1 MLNAGNIIFTLNV
14 VVEADTDVVVDSE
27 SSFDE
32 MLLNVSEPS
41 PQQWIW
47 N

>member
-41 PQQWIW
+41 PQQ
-47 N
+47 